1 MSRALTSGEVKALW
15 RQLVR
20 AAGGVEA
27 AAVELGI
34 KHQRV
39 SLLQSPSAP
48 DLPSF
53 VQIMTLEALVG
64 RDIITGAASRAI
76 KGEEDEAMQAAV
88 VEAVQASAAALGA
101 VHAMDADGH
110 RSEEEVR
117 EVQATTQKALRE
129 AQQAADAAKRLKPG
143 PVTEVVH

>member
-1 MSRALTSGEVKALW
+1 MSRPLSSGEVKALW
-15 RQLVR
+15 RQLVK

-48 DLPSF
+48 DMPSF
-53 VQIMTLEALVG
+53 MQIMSLEAVVG

-76 KGEEDEAMQAAV
+76 KGEDDEAVQAAV

-110 RSEEEVR
+110 RTEAEVR
-117 EVQATTQKALRE
+117 EVQKSTQKALAE
-129 AQQAADAAKRLKPG
+129 AQQAADAAQRLKPG
-143 PVTEVVH
+143 PVLEQVH